1 MQELKKQIIAK
12 AFIIG
17 GLISL
22 VCLLL
27 GFTNV
32 SLGVLLGTLV
42 SILNFRLLAKNVEN
56 FNIKSTRLNASFYFF
71 SNYLVRYGIM
81 GIILW
86 LSLKYK
92 GLHSFIGTVIGLFM
106 IRASIFYNT
115 FRKVQCKT

>member
-27 GFTNV
+27 GFAKV

-42 SILNFRLLAKNVEN
+42 SILNFRLLAKNIEN
-56 FNIKSTRLNASFYFF
+56 FDIKSPRLNAAFYFF
-71 SNYLVRYGIM
+71 SNYLCQ
-81 GIILW
+81 
-86 LSLKYK
+86 
-92 GLHSFIGTVIGLFM
+92 F
-106 IRASIFYNT
+106 
-115 FRKVQCKT
+115 